1 MVSIVKKFYGK
12 TPDGKTVD
20 IFSLHNSNGMI
31 VKIMNYGATIT
42 SIIVPDRNGKLD
54 DVVLGYDKLDDY
66 IANKLYFGAIIGRHA
81 NRIEDA
87 KFIINNTQYNV
98 IKNEGNN
105 HIHGGLIGF
114 DKVVWEAK
122 ISTESQNECLN
133 LCYFSK
139 DGEEGYPGN
148 LSVKVT
154 YTLTDNNALR
164 IDYFATTDKDTVV
177 NLTNHSY
184 FNLSGQGSGNIL
196 KHQVMINANKFTVND
211 KNSLPTG
218 EIESVFNT
226 PMDLTKLIPVQNGI
240 NSDYQQIKFS
250 QGYDHNWILNNDKE
264 KAAEAFDASSGRVL
278 DVYTTQP
285 GIQFYTGNFI
295 YESKNCKDEANYS
308 KHSGLCFETQYFPN
322 SLKHKHFP
330 SPILRVGE
338 EYKNSTIFKFLIR

>member
-1 MVSIVKKFYGK
+1 MMSITKKYFGK
-12 TPDGKTVD
+12 TPDGKEVD
-20 IFSLHNSNGMI
+20 IFTLSNSKGMV
-31 VKIMNYGATIT
+31 VKVMNYGATIT
-42 SIIVPDRNGKLD
+42 SIIVPDRLGKLE

-81 NRIEDA
+81 NRIEDSR
-87 KFIINNTQYNV
+87 FIINSTEYKV
-98 IKNEGNN
+98 TKNEGEN

-114 DKVVWEAK
+114 DKVVWKAE
-122 ISTESQNECLN
+122 ISTKGQNECLN
-133 LCYFSK
+133 LGYFSV

-148 LSVKVT
+148 LNVKVT
-154 YTLTDNNALR
+154 YTLTDDNALK

-196 KHQVMINANKFTVND
+196 KHEVMINADKFTIND
-211 KNSLPTG
+211 KNSIPTG

-226 PMDLTKLIPVQNGI
+226 PMDFTKLTPVENGI
-240 NSDYQQIKFS
+240 NSKYQQIEFAH
-250 QGYDHNWILNNDKE
+250 GYDHNWILNKAKE

-278 DVYTTQP
+278 DVYTTEP

-295 YESKNCKDEANYS
+295 YESKNCKDGANYS
-308 KHSGLCFETQYFPN
+308 EHSGLCFETQYFPN

-330 SPILRVGE
+330 SPILRVGD
-338 EYKNSTIFKFLIR
+338 EYNNSTIFKFSTR

>member
-1 MVSIVKKFYGK
+1 MSIIKEFYGK

-20 IFSLHNSNGMI
+20 VFTLHNSNGMI

-42 SIIVPDRNGKLD
+42 SVIVPDRNGKFD
-54 DVVLGYDKLDDY
+54 DIVLGYDKLDDY

-87 KFIINNTQYNV
+87 NFIINSTEYNV
-98 IKNEGNN
+98 TKNEGNN

-114 DKVVWEAK
+114 DKVVWEAE
-122 ISTESQNECLN
+122 ISTKGQNESLN

-148 LSVKVT
+148 LKVKVT
-154 YTLTDNNALR
+154 YTLTEDNAIK
-164 IDYFATTDKDTVV
+164 IDYFATTDKDSVV

-196 KHQVMINANKFTVND
+196 KHEVMINANKFTVND

-218 EIESVFNT
+218 KIEGVFNT
-226 PMDLTKLIPVQNGI
+226 PMDLTKLIPIQNGI
-240 NSDYQQIKFS
+240 NSNYEQIKIAH
-250 QGYDHNWILNNDKE
+250 GYDHNWILNKDKE

-278 DVYTTQP
+278 DVYTTEP
-285 GIQFYTGNFI
+285 GIQFYTGNYI
-295 YESKNCKDEANYS
+295 YESKNCKYEANYS
-308 KHSGLCFETQYFPN
+308 KYSGLCFETQYFPN

-330 SPILRVGE
+330 SPILRAGD